1 MSPAT
6 KEEIQAVVEETRRI
20 ASQPPHPA
28 SGEHPVPTMIEAT
41 SIGTKIAVGVAIA
54 LASAAL
60 TGGVVWGQSSAKLA
74 DTQAT
79 ADKALQKASAHDID
93 IALNAEQHK
102 QILEALKEIKQDVKE
117 VKHSL
122 KP

>member
-1 MSPAT
+1 M
-6 KEEIQAVVEETRRI
+6 
-20 ASQPPHPA
+20 
-28 SGEHPVPTMIEAT
+28 PTMIEAT
-41 SIGTKIAVGVAIA
+41 SIGTKIAVGIAIA

-60 TGGVVWGQSSAKLA
+60 TGGVVWGQASSKLT